1 MSAHRGTPRATLL
14 ATVVVVVA
22 LVVGLASAGSALAT
36 PDPPEPSP
44 PATYNEFYPAER
56 DLSDCLSAL
65 PKPGC
70 GSEARGGFH
79 QNAVFLVLVLGLA
92 VIGTRIVVA
101 IRRRD
106 RELTD
111 TITR

>member
-1 MSAHRGTPRATLL
+1 MSAHPEAPRAALVAAL
-14 ATVVVVVA
+14 VA
-22 LVVGLASAGSALAT
+22 LVTLALGLAGAGSALAAT
-36 PDPPEPSP
+36 DPPDPSP
-44 PATYNEFYPAER
+44 PPTYNEYYPAER

-79 QNAVFLVLVLGLA
+79 QNAVFVVLALGLA
-92 VIGTRIVVA
+92 VIGTRIAIA

-111 TITR
+111 AGR